1 MYAIDRGLSR
11 FLSRQEAGP
20 YLSST
25 LTSPRGPLCCY
36 AKVSLVWLGLRGE
49 RLRDKSESGARL
61 ASVGARYNEYKHLYF
76 REVSLK
82 RRRSHAKM
90 TCEQRQR
97 EIGDERLHAV
107 KIVEW
112 QMHARDRD
120 ASLTQ

>member
-1 MYAIDRGLSR
+1 MMYAIDRGLSR
-11 FLSRQEAGP
+11 FPSRQEAGP

-25 LTSPRGPLCCY
+25 LTSPRGPLCCH
-36 AKVSLVWLGLRGE
+36 AKVAVWLGLRSE

-61 ASVGARYNEYKHLYF
+61 ASVGGRYNEYKHLYF
-76 REVSLK
+76 REVSLE
-82 RRRSHAKM
+82 RRCSHAKM

-97 EIGDERLHAV
+97 EIGDKRLHAM
-107 KIVEW
+107 KIVEC